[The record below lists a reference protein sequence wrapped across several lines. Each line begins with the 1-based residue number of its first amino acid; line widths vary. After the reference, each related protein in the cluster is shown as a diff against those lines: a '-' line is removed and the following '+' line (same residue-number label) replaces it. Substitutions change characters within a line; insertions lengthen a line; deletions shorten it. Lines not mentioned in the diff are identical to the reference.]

1 METRI
6 IEVEHTDIGP
16 TPNVNQH
23 YQQHFQTHYALA
35 DNNSNNIINSRFP
48 SVHHIDT
55 YTQPIGFTNS
65 RSSFHRHEQ
74 PLNILGGSGYEAH
87 QSQVIQSSHFDHQ
100 PSGGGGGKLAITEH
114 KLNEQHNKSKQTVQ
128 TTTTTTTTPLLLNDG
143 LDQPD
148 TIEVIQPINGYVKNS
163 KVEFQDPNSYSIKVE
178 YHPVTE
184 KFNWSN
190 CDTYLHIFLTFYFG
204 HFAAM
209 LFFDGIIR
217 NIINL
222 IILDH
227 IESSQY
233 IFILH
238 IVFSIGMLAFT
249 IWFMTV
255 CWRWWRSKSLQPY
268 NGLTYF
274 DHAQRPVRAADR
286 QSQANTYVCVAACV
300 LILGFFFYLA
310 LGIIDLWYKEQQA
323 SSIIKITINDEYN
336 HYSSLRKYS
345 YPSYLTDLIVFIF
358 RLVFWLA
365 GIIAILL
372 LSRDTLM
379 KCFCPAK
386 RIKIDKEKPTTVYEI
401 TT

>member
-65 RSSFHRHEQ
+65 RSSFQRHE
-74 PLNILGGSGYEAH
+74 PVGILGGNSGYEAH
-87 QSQVIQSSHFDHQ
+87 QSQIIQSAHFDHQ
-100 PSGGGGGKLAITEH
+100 PGKLAITEQ
-114 KLNEQHNKSKQTVQ
+114 KNEQHNKSSKQTVQ
-128 TTTTTTTTPLLLNDG
+128 TTTTTTTTPLLLGNDD
-143 LDQPD
+143 DQAD
-148 TIEVIQPINGYVKNS
+148 TIEVIQPMIQSGYVKNS
-163 KVEFQDPNSYSIKVE
+163 KVEFEDPNSYSIKVE

-184 KFNWSN
+184 SFNWSN

-249 IWFMTV
+249 IWFMTI
-255 CWRWWRSKSLQPY
+255 CWRWWRSKSLTPY
-268 NGLTYF
+268 NGLAYF
-274 DHAQRPVRAADR
+274 DHNKKPVRLADR
-286 QSQANTYVCVAACV
+286 KSAAQTSVCVAACV

-345 YPSYLTDLIVFIF
+345 YPSYLTDLIMFIF

-372 LSRDTLM
+372 LSRDVLM
-379 KCFCPAK
+379 KCFCPSK
-386 RIKIDKEKPTTVYEI
+386 RIKIDKEKPTTVYQI